1 MLGVPRNVAKLT
13 AVKAIEALGLVGMAN
28 AVGEGV
34 ELVAMGDVSRRPQQ
48 SGKLAY
54 ACSRVLTESRGYW
67 DLLAPTNLTA
77 TSVSIL
83 HILQRR

>member
-34 ELVAMGDVSRRPQQ
+34 ELVAMGDVSRHP
-48 SGKLAY
+48 
-54 ACSRVLTESRGYW
+54 
-67 DLLAPTNLTA
+67 
-77 TSVSIL
+77 
-83 HILQRR
+83 